1 MVMVK
6 SDVVNKLKT
15 SIVDI
20 EFVKKDGSTRFM
32 TCTLYEESLPAQK
45 DVEEVSSAKT
55 HNQDV
60 LAVFDT
66 INQGWRSFR
75 WDSLRRVN
83 GVDFVQ

>member
-6 SDVVNKLKT
+6 SDVVNELKT

-32 TCTLYEESLPAQK
+32 TCTLREESLPAQK
-45 DVEEVSSAKT
+45 DVEEVISAKT
-55 HNQDV
+55 PNTDV

-75 WDSLRRVN
+75 WDSLKKVN
-83 GVDFVQ
+83 GVDFV

>member
-75 WDSLRRVN
+75 WDSLKKVN